1 MSKKDFDRD
10 FMTIK
15 EFAGFV
21 GMTES
26 ALRHYDSKGVFMPA
40 KRGNAGNDPKH
51 KYRYYS
57 PTQIT
62 TVKMIRVLTEIGV
75 PLKMIKELAQSRT
88 PEMIIKLLRRNKDK
102 VTEEIRFLQDVY
114 SVISTF
120 IDLIDEGLNVSETE
134 IYVSEM
140 PEKQIILGDSNDFG
154 DATAFYGEFIRFY
167 NAPHEPKLNLS
178 YPIGGYWA
186 SMAAFLDEPS
196 LPMRFFSLD
205 PKGHEQRPA
214 GLYLNG
220 YTRGYYGQANDLP
233 GRMEAFSKKNGLV
246 FTGPV
251 YIIYLFDEI
260 SIDDAGQYLLQVS
273 ASVAETRRIPSRRP
287 RRRL

>member
-1 MSKKDFDRD
+1 MDKIGLNSD
-10 FMTIK
+10 FMSIK

-40 KRGNAGNDPKH
+40 KRGIDFEN

-62 TVKMIRVLTEIGV
+62 TVKMIRVLREIGV
-75 PLKMIKELAQSRT
+75 PLNTIKELAQDRT
-88 PEMIIKLLRRNKDK
+88 PEKMLKLLSRNKEK
-102 VTEEIRFLQDVY
+102 VADEVRFLQDVY
-114 SVISTF
+114 SVIGTY
-120 IDLIDEGLNVSETE
+120 IDLIDEGLSVTETE

-140 PEKQIILGDSNDFG
+140 PEKHFILGDVNNYNG
-154 DATAFYGEFIRFY
+154 KTTFYEEFIHFY
-167 NAPHEPKLNLS
+167 KAPHEPKLNPS
-178 YPIGGYWA
+178 FPIGGYWT

-196 LPMRFFSLD
+196 LPMQFFSID
-205 PKGHEQRPA
+205 PKGREQRPA

-220 YTRGYYGQANDLP
+220 YTRGYYGQTNDLP
-233 GRMEAFSKKNGLV
+233 KRMETFAKKNGLV
-246 FTGPV
+246 FNGPV
-251 YIIYLFDEI
+251 FNIYLFNEI
-260 SIDDAGQYLLQVS
+260 SIVDSGQYLLQVS
-273 ASVAETRRIPSRRP
+273 ASVSETYRIPSRRP